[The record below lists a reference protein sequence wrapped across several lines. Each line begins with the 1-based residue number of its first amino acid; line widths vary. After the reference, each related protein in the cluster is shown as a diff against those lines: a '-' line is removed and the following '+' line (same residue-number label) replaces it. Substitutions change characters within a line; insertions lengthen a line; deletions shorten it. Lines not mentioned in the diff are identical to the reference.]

1 MVYVRTSSLDVQED
15 AFTVFSVTVFPARS
29 FAVITKAGA
38 STLWSKLCSFT
49 VKVAVISLK

>member
-49 VKVAVISLK
+49 VKVAVISSK